1 MAARPETPRDA
12 GKPGTT
18 NGVSR
23 ASRVSRNAAVADG
36 GVDAGLVRWTDHAT
50 PKVRAPVF
58 VEGLP
63 GVGHVGKLA
72 AQHIVES
79 GKATLWCTI
88 HSPDFPPQVTVGE
101 DGVVRMLKAELWTL
115 PGQGKAA
122 PLVVMTG
129 DAQPQSGP
137 GQWALVEQTLARLAP
152 LGCREVYTLG
162 GYGTGT
168 RVERPEVLCAATDK
182 DTMARLR
189 RTGLKVPEEDGPG
202 GGIIGAS
209 GLFLGLAR
217 QRGWSG
223 ACLMGETNGYLVDP
237 KAARAVLSSLGK
249 VLGRTFDLASLE
261 DTASELDRITAQLH
275 AAMGAARAGRESTD
289 HYIG

>member
-1 MAARPETPRDA
+1 MTARRTAKPSATTNAASGLIRFTEH
-12 GKPGTT
+12 GKPNVT
-18 NGVSR
+18 
-23 ASRVSRNAAVADG
+23 
-36 GVDAGLVRWTDHAT
+36 
-50 PKVRAPVF
+50 KPVF

-63 GVGHVGKLA
+63 GIGHVGKLA

-79 GKATLWCTI
+79 GKATLWATL

-101 DGVVRMLKAELWTL
+101 NGVARLLEVKLWTI
-115 PGQGKAA
+115 PAKGKSP

-137 GQWALVEQTLARLAP
+137 GQWALVESTLDRLAL
-152 LGCREVYTLG
+152 LGCRELYTLG

-168 RVERPEVLCAATDK
+168 RVEKPEVLCAVTDK
-182 DTMARLR
+182 ATATALR
-189 RTGLKVPEEDGPG
+189 KSGLKVSGDQSPG

-209 GLFLGLAR
+209 GLFLGLAA
-217 QRGWSG
+217 QRDWTG

-237 KAARAVLSSLGK
+237 KAARAVLASLGK
-249 VLGRTFDLASLE
+249 VLGRSFDLSHLE
-261 DTASELDRITAQLH
+261 DTAGELDRITSQLH
-275 AAMGAARAGRESTD
+275 AAMGAAQGNRDSTD